1 MDRHVSEKARSLI
14 FPKLMCGF
22 DHATILSPSFH
33 CLHKECQWHNDP
45 ICVQNTT
52 KIKSQIMSLAAYA
65 SETDNRV
72 ERVVNHHFASCAF
85 VLDFRKWSEQVI
97 KAVVKHLDLPQQGT
111 GSTYTD
117 LSL

>member
-1 MDRHVSEKARSLI
+1 MASITQQFLVPVSTVSTRNASGTMTPFVYK
-14 FPKLMCGF
+14 
-22 DHATILSPSFH
+22 
-33 CLHKECQWHNDP
+33 N
-45 ICVQNTT
+45 NTT

-72 ERVVNHHFASCAF
+72 ERVVNHHFASCSF